1 MDIIVDVNKSNGK
14 AVEVSGNGSYKES
27 IKKMLYTALGNSL
40 DEETQKAIRE
50 MTNERETAIKLIA
63 EEQKLAIKKIVE
75 DEKKAIWA
83 KTLEAQQSEVFGP
96 ETIKEYI
103 AQAYV
108 QDKSDI
114 GNVVMNTSPLDT
126 DGIDAAW
133 EEKVELEILP
143 PRDQNEIDT
152 INTYL
157 NSLPE
162 VMTTELTTLVDKS
175 VFKVVLREPMNFI
188 EKLGSIP
195 QVLNAE
201 EVIEKGQKKIK
212 ITLSAKSRLERNQNE
227 MNAKVNKIFV
237 KKK

>member
-14 AVEVSGNGSYKES
+14 VVEVSGNGSYKES